1 MQTIETY
8 LAQKWKE
15 TVRYTPQDEGMLI
28 GLPYTYTVPCA
39 DGMFNE
45 IYYWDTYFTNKGLLA
60 AGEVQLAKDNCRNM
74 LYLVG
79 KFGYMPNGNLTIYLG
94 RSQPPYLAMMVWD
107 VYAATADRAFLTA
120 AYPVLQKEYAFW
132 EKARMTESGLNRHFA
147 DNTAEECAKSY
158 AGLRTRVR
166 SPFSDPEEGGRN
178 LLAEAES
185 GWDFTARF
193 GGRCAHFNP
202 VDLNSN
208 LYRYEVLF
216 AKTERE
222 LALSDGAAW
231 EARALRRKQRIGAL
245 CYDPES
251 KTYRDYDFTER
262 KRSSLYSAAMFWP
275 YFMGVAESGEG
286 LAPLLEKLEA
296 PYGIFTAE
304 KSEERYQWGYP
315 NVWAPCMYAAVVGC
329 ENYGYSAA
337 AARLAHK
344 YIALIEKNYE
354 ETGKLWEKYNALDG
368 NTQSANEYATPE
380 MMGWTAGVYT
390 CLKQTYGNTRTG
402 G

>member
-1 MQTIETY
+1 MQMIETY
-8 LAQKWKE
+8 LAQKWRE

-28 GLPYTYTVPCA
+28 GLPYPYTVPCA
-39 DGMFNE
+39 DGMFNA

-107 VYAATADRAFLTA
+107 VYAATADGAFLAA

-132 EKARMTESGLNRHFA
+132 ERARMTESGLNRHFA

-158 AGLRTRVR
+158 ADLRTRVH
-166 SPFSDPEEGGRN
+166 SPFSDPVEGGRN

-216 AKTERE
+216 AKAERE

-245 CYDPES
+245 CYDRES
-251 KTYRDYDFTER
+251 KTYRDYDFTQQ
-262 KRSSLYSAAMFWP
+262 KRSSVYSAAMFWP

-286 LAPLLEKLEA
+286 LAPLLERLEA
-296 PYGIFTAE
+296 PYGVFTAE
-304 KSEERYQWGYP
+304 RTEERYQWGYP
-315 NVWAPCMYAAVVGC
+315 NVWAPCLYPAVVGC

-344 YIALIEKNYE
+344 YIALIENNYE
-354 ETGKLWEKYNALDG
+354 DTGKLWEKYNALDG

-390 CLKQTYGNTRTG
+390 CLKQIYGNTRAG

>member
-1 MQTIETY
+1 MQMIETY
-8 LAQKWKE
+8 LAQKWRE

-28 GLPYTYTVPCA
+28 GLPYPYTVPCA

-107 VYAATADRAFLTA
+107 VYAATADGAFLAA

-132 EKARMTESGLNRHFA
+132 ERARMTESGLNRHFA
-147 DNTAEECAKSY
+147 DNTAEKCAKSY
-158 AGLRTRVR
+158 ADFRTRVH
-166 SPFSDPEEGGRN
+166 SPFSDPVEGGRN

-216 AKTERE
+216 AKAERE

-245 CYDPES
+245 CYDRES
-251 KTYRDYDFTER
+251 KTYRDYDFTQQ
-262 KRSSLYSAAMFWP
+262 KRSSVYSAAMFWP

-286 LAPLLEKLEA
+286 LAPLLERLEA
-296 PYGIFTAE
+296 PYGVFTAE
-304 KSEERYQWGYP
+304 RTEGRYQWGYP
-315 NVWAPCMYAAVVGC
+315 NVWAPCLYAAVVGC

-344 YIALIEKNYE
+344 YIALIEKNYDA
-354 ETGKLWEKYNALDG
+354 TGKLWEKYNALDG

-390 CLKQTYGNTRTG
+390 CLKQIYGSACG
-402 G
+402 